1 VTNLAGAH
9 EAGPLREPAHRPVL
23 RRTLGWDTAA
33 ALVIAN
39 TVGSGIFTTSG
50 FMARDLGSPW
60 WLLGLWV
67 AGGIIS
73 FVGALAYS
81 ELSAAMPEAGGEYVY
96 LREAFGPLVAYLS
109 GWTSFFVGF
118 SGAIAAAALA
128 FIGYLHQ
135 LAPVPDSAA
144 LSGKLAAIAV
154 LAVLTTAHVVGL
166 RFGGLM
172 QRLLTGGT
180 VGAIVALIVFGLA
193 SGHGD
198 LGNFA
203 SHAPAHGYAAVSLI
217 FVLYAYSG
225 WNAAAYIA
233 GEVRD
238 PGRNLPRAL
247 LLGIGVVSVLY
258 VGMNLVYIYALP
270 IPAMSGVLAIAE
282 KSSLKLFGPNAAELI
297 AALLA
302 LAILNSASAMVIAGP
317 RVYYAMARDRVFPS
331 GLALVNPL
339 FGTPA
344 RAMIAQAIWSS
355 ILILFFGAFEKVV
368 LYTGFAVTIFSA
380 LSVASLSVLRIRR
393 PAMAR
398 PFRMPGYPWLPAAYV
413 LILCWIAVYTLVGR
427 PAEALVSLAVVG
439 FGLPWY
445 FLSKSSGRPAPE
457 RPEP

>member
-1 VTNLAGAH
+1 MTILAGAY
-9 EAGPLREPAHRPVL
+9 EPGLPLPEPAKSIGL
-23 RRTLGWDTAA
+23 RRAVGLGTAA

-50 FMARDLGSPW
+50 FIARDVGSPA
-60 WLLGLWV
+60 WLLGLWI
-67 AGGIIS
+67 AGGMIE
-73 FVGALAYS
+73 FVGALSYS

-96 LREAFGPLVAYLS
+96 LREAYGPLVAYMS

-135 LAPVPDSAA
+135 LAPVPESSS
-144 LSGKLAAIAV
+144 LGGKLAAITV
-154 LAVLTTAHVVGL
+154 LAILTAAHVAGL
-166 RFGGLM
+166 RFGSAIQRTLTIATVAAMLVLIAAGL
-172 QRLLTGGT
+172 T
-180 VGAIVALIVFGLA
+180 
-193 SGHGD
+193 SHHGD
-198 LGNFA
+198 LANFA
-203 SHAPAHGYAAVSLI
+203 SHGPAQGYAAVSLI

-247 LLGIGVVSVLY
+247 LLGIGVVIVLY
-258 VGMNLVYIYALP
+258 VGMNLMYLNALP
-270 IPAMSGVLAIAE
+270 ISAMSGVLAIAE
-282 KSSLKLFGPNAAELI
+282 KASMKLFGPGA
-297 AALLA
+297 AALVAAMLA

-331 GLALVNPL
+331 GLGIVNPF

-344 RAMIAQAIWSS
+344 RAMILQGIWSAT
-355 ILILFFGAFEKVV
+355 LVLFFGAFEKIV

-380 LSVASLSVLRIRR
+380 LAVASVIVLRIRR
-393 PAMAR
+393 PAMPR
-398 PFRMPGYPWLPAAYV
+398 PFRIPGHPWLPAAYV
-413 LILCWIAVYTLVGR
+413 LILAWIATYTLIGR
-427 PAEALVSLAVVG
+427 PAEALVSLGVVA

-445 FLSKSSGRPAPE
+445 FLSKFFQPSNV
-457 RPEP
+457 

>member
-1 VTNLAGAH
+1 MTTGAH
-9 EAGPLREPAHRPVL
+9 EAGPPREPAGGPGL
-23 RRTLGWDTAA
+23 RRTVGLDTAA

-50 FMARDLGSPW
+50 FIARDLGSPW
-60 WLLGLWV
+60 WLLALWI
-67 AGGIIS
+67 AGGMIE
-73 FVGALAYS
+73 FVGALSYS
-81 ELSAAMPEAGGEYVY
+81 ELAAAMPEAGGEYVY
-96 LREAFGPLVAYLS
+96 LREAYGPLVAYMS
-109 GWTSFFVGF
+109 GWTSFCVGF

-128 FIGYLHQ
+128 FVGYLHQ
-135 LAPVPDSAA
+135 LTPIPDSTVFG
-144 LSGKLAAIAV
+144 GKLAAIAV
-154 LAVLTTAHVVGL
+154 LAVLTAAHVVGV
-166 RFGGLM
+166 RFGGIV
-172 QRLLTGGT
+172 QRLLTVGT
-180 VGAIVALIVFGLA
+180 VGAIVALIGFGLA

-203 SHAPAHGYAAVSLI
+203 SRAPAHGYAAVALI

-247 LLGIGVVSVLY
+247 ILGIGVVIVLY
-258 VGMNLVYIYALP
+258 VGMNLMYIYALP

-282 KSSLKLFGPNAAELI
+282 KSSMKLFGPAAAALV

-317 RVYYAMARDRVFPS
+317 RVYYAMARDRVFPP
-331 GLALVNPL
+331 GLGLVNPF

-344 RAMIAQAIWSS
+344 RAMVLQGVWSS

-368 LYTGFAVTIFSA
+368 LYTGFAVTIFSG
-380 LSVASLSVLRIRR
+380 LSVASLIVLRIRR

-398 PFRMPGYPWLPAAYV
+398 PFRMPGHPWLPAAYV
-413 LILCWIAVYTLVGR
+413 LILSWIVAYTLVGR

-445 FLSKSSGRPAPE
+445 FLSKSFQSPRT
-457 RPEP
+457 

>member
-1 VTNLAGAH
+1 VTNLPGADQTGTTH
-9 EAGPLREPAHRPVL
+9 GPGGRPGL
-23 RRTLGWDTAA
+23 RRVVGLDTAA

-50 FMARDLGSPW
+50 FIARDLGSPW
-60 WLLGLWV
+60 WLLALWI
-67 AGGIIS
+67 AGGMIE

-81 ELSAAMPEAGGEYVY
+81 ELAAAMPEAGGEYVY
-96 LREAFGPLVAYLS
+96 LREAYGPLIAYMS

-128 FIGYLHQ
+128 FVGYLHQ
-135 LAPVPDSAA
+135 LAPIPDASA
-144 LSGKLAAIAV
+144 LSGKLVAIAV
-154 LAVLTTAHVVGL
+154 LAVLTTAHVLGV
-166 RFGGLM
+166 RFGGIV
-172 QRLLTGGT
+172 QRLLTVGT
-180 VGAIVALIVFGLA
+180 VVAIVALVGFGLS

-203 SHAPAHGYAAVSLI
+203 SHAPAHGYAAVALI

-247 LLGIGVVSVLY
+247 ILGIGVVIVLY
-258 VGMNLVYIYALP
+258 VGMNLMYIYALP

-282 KSSLKLFGPNAAELI
+282 KSSMKLFGPTAAALV

-331 GLALVNPL
+331 GLGLVNPV

-344 RAMIAQAIWSS
+344 RAMVLQGVWSS
-355 ILILFFGAFEKVV
+355 VLILFFGAFEKVV
-368 LYTGFAVTIFSA
+368 LYTGFAVVIFA
-380 LSVASLSVLRIRR
+380 GLSVASLIVLRIRR

-398 PFRMPGYPWLPAAYV
+398 PFRMPGHPWLPAAYV
-413 LILCWIAVYTLVGR
+413 LILSWIAVYTLVGR

-439 FGLPWY
+439 FGIPWY
-445 FLSKSSGRPAPE
+445 FLSKFFQSPRT
-457 RPEP
+457 

>member
-1 VTNLAGAH
+1 VTTLSAADP
-9 EAGPLREPAHRPVL
+9 AGPPPREPAGIGL
-23 RRTLGWDTAA
+23 RRAVGLGTAA

-50 FMARDLGSPW
+50 FIARDVGSPVVI
-60 WLLGLWV
+60 LALWA
-67 AGGIIS
+67 AGGMIE
-73 FVGALAYS
+73 FVGALSYS

-96 LREAFGPLVAYLS
+96 LREAYGPLVACMS

-118 SGAIAAAALA
+118 SGAIAAAAIA

-135 LAPVPDSAA
+135 LAPLPDSAT
-144 LSGKLAAIAV
+144 LGGKLAAIAV
-154 LAVLTTAHVVGL
+154 LAILTAAHVAGL
-166 RFGGLM
+166 RFGAAV
-172 QRLLTGGT
+172 QRILTAGT
-180 VGAIVALIVFGLA
+180 VGAMIALIVAGLA
-193 SGHGD
+193 SGRGEVA
-198 LGNFA
+198 NFA
-203 SHAPAHGYAAVSLI
+203 SHGPAHGYAAVSLI

-247 LLGIGVVSVLY
+247 LLGLGVVIVLY
-258 VGMNLVYIYALP
+258 VGMNLMYLYALP
-270 IPAMSGVLAIAE
+270 IPAMSGVLAIAQ
-282 KSSLKLFGPNAAELI
+282 KSSMKLFGPTA
-297 AALLA
+297 AALVAGMLA

-331 GLALVNPL
+331 GLGLVNPF

-344 RAMIAQAIWSS
+344 RAMVLQAIWSG
-355 ILILFFGAFEKVV
+355 ILILFFGAFEKIV

-380 LSVASLSVLRIRR
+380 LAVASVIVLRIRR
-393 PAMAR
+393 PAMPR
-398 PFRMPGYPWLPAAYV
+398 PFRIPGAPWLPAAYV
-413 LILCWIAVYTLVGR
+413 TILAWIATYTLIGR

-445 FLSKSSGRPAPE
+445 FLSKFFQSPRT
-457 RPEP
+457 

>member
-1 VTNLAGAH
+1 VSTGAQ
-9 EAGPLREPAHRPVL
+9 EAGPPRETAGRPGL
-23 RRTLGWDTAA
+23 RRAVGLDTAA

-39 TVGSGIFTTSG
+39 TIGSGIFTTSG
-50 FMARDLGSPW
+50 FIARDLGSPW
-60 WLLGLWV
+60 WLLALWI
-67 AGGIIS
+67 AGGMIE

-81 ELSAAMPEAGGEYVY
+81 ELAAAMPEAGGEYIY
-96 LREAFGPLVAYLS
+96 LREAYGPIVAYMS

-128 FIGYLHQ
+128 FVGYLHH
-135 LAPVPDSAA
+135 LAALPDSTAVG
-144 LSGKLAAIAV
+144 GKLAAIAV
-154 LAVLTTAHVVGL
+154 LAVLTAAHVVGV
-166 RFGGLM
+166 RFGGVV
-172 QRLLTGGT
+172 QRLLTVGT
-180 VGAIVALIVFGLA
+180 VGAMVALIGFGLG

-198 LGNFA
+198 LGNF
-203 SHAPAHGYAAVSLI
+203 SSRAPAQGYAAVALI

-247 LLGIGVVSVLY
+247 ILGIGVVSALY
-258 VGMNLVYIYALP
+258 VGMNLMYIYALP

-282 KSSLKLFGPNAAELI
+282 KSSLKLFGPAAATLV

-331 GLALVNPL
+331 GLGLVNPF

-344 RAMIAQAIWSS
+344 RAMVLQGVWSS

-368 LYTGFAVTIFSA
+368 LYTGFAVMIFSG
-380 LSVASLSVLRIRR
+380 LSVASLIVLRIRR

-398 PFRMPGYPWLPAAYV
+398 PFRMPGHPWLPAAYV
-413 LILCWIAVYTLVGR
+413 LIVSWIAVYTLIGR

-445 FLSKSSGRPAPE
+445 FLSKFFQSSRT
-457 RPEP
+457 